1 GSAEVTQVFLGSP
14 TADLDNDRLLALAEY
29 ATGLNEGDAS
39 DAHLALSI
47 GRDQVIRYRRALDA
61 EDVLITLELSRD
73 LQLWMQPLD
82 DESML
87 QWMDSIVVD
96 GIETLQA
103 MPVGQA
109 VLYARLNIQL
119 RP

>member
-1 GSAEVTQVFLGSP
+1 
-14 TADLDNDRLLALAEY
+14 
-29 ATGLNEGDAS
+29 
-39 DAHLALSI
+39 
-47 GRDQVIRYRRALDA
+47 
-61 EDVLITLELSRD
+61 
-73 LQLWMQPLD
+73 PLD